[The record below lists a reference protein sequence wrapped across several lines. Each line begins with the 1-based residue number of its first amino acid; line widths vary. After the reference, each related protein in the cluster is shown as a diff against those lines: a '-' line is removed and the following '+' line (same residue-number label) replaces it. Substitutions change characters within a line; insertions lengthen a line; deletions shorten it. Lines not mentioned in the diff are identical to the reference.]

1 MADLHLR
8 VLRLVAK
15 RRQRELDHDP
25 TPDPIAH
32 AVSSGR
38 RLDLEAAAGR
48 TKAHVA
54 AAEARRRYPWPR
66 RA

>member
-8 VLRLVAK
+8 VRRLVAK
-15 RRQRELDHDP
+15 RRQRELDEGP
-25 TPDPIAH
+25 TPDRIAD
-32 AVSSGR
+32 AVSGGR
-38 RLDLEAAAGR
+38 RLDLQASAGR